1 MKDLDLA
8 DLIAFGQHSEN
19 RNRFPPEEL
28 EKYRG
33 QWIAWSLDGT
43 RIIAHSDDPDA
54 LPALI
59 LQAGEDP
66 QRWVEECIPE
76 EDTIFPWSTF
86 VMNPKPRQAKEADSR

>member
-8 DLIAFGQHSEN
+8 DRIAIGQHNEN

-54 LPALI
+54 LDALI

-66 QRWVEECIPE
+66 QRCVLSGLPE
-76 EDTIFPWSTF
+76 EDTVFSWSTF
-86 VMNPKPRQAKEADSR
+86 APEKKPQWAKEADSR